1 LGTEGSTRL
10 TRQLKIAL
18 TLLIV
23 GALLTTVAFLMA
35 FFTAEVQTMGVVNS
49 PTPIDTVYSVAPP
62 EWQPNDGTISY
73 ERPWLSQ
80 KIFYFHVPVAEIS
93 FLVFGFA
100 AFYSIRFIMTRK
112 REYDTK
118 AKVSMEVTLVFVLLT
133 MATGILWT
141 RAAWGVW
148 WDWEPRLTTYFIMTL
163 LVIAYFVLRNAVE
176 DEERRA
182 LYGAAFSILAFI
194 DVPISFFI
202 TRLIPSNHPVIESGG
217 LEGPMLV
224 SFIVAQI
231 GMIALGYA
239 IYQLRMG
246 EMQLRD
252 RIEQAK
258 KDGWKISYS
267 RVKPEWASYSGTRG
281 DRILYVR
288 GMWLCEDAAAFLQL
302 EYRKQDLKAYDMIIK
317 RMVASLKPV
326 GCPQ

>member
-1 LGTEGSTRL
+1 M
-10 TRQLKIAL
+10 IAL
-18 TLLIV
+18 VLGGVLTL
-23 GALLTTVAFLMA
+23 GAFLGA
-35 FFTAEVQTMGVVNS
+35 FFWAGVPDFGFVRTAEHADSVRYKGPVDQQVDEARYLANYAGFSAVVKAGGQEYAGRIVEAS
-49 PTPIDTVYSVAPP
+49 DERIVLASDTGDAGAPKTTIDAAAFESATVRTFEY
-62 EWQPNDGTISY
+62 G
-73 ERPWLSQ
+73 RPDWGQ

-93 FLVFGFA
+93 FVVFAFA
-100 AFYSIRFIMTRK
+100 AFYAVRFLMTHD
-112 REYDTK
+112 REYDMK
-118 AKVSMEVTLVFVLLT
+118 GRVSMEVTLVFVGLT

-148 WDWEPRLTTYFIMTL
+148 WDWEPRLTTYFILTL
-163 LVIAYFVLRNAVE
+163 LVIAYFVLRNSVE

-182 LYGAAFSILAFI
+182 VYAAVFSILAFI

-258 KDGWKISYS
+258 
-267 RVKPEWASYSGTRG
+267 T
-281 DRILYVR
+281 L
-288 GMWLCEDAAAFLQL
+288 L
-302 EYRKQDLKAYDMIIK
+302 ER
-317 RMVASLKPV
+317 
-326 GCPQ
+326 